1 MAPQPIENM
10 LKEDKY
16 ISQAV
21 LIGDQRNFISALIVP
36 NFDGLARWAGY
47 KKILFTTHHEL
58 LQNPLVLAKMASRL
72 ERINQHLSNF
82 ERVKKF
88 TLLAD
93 EMTLEGGQLTPSLKV
108 KRRVVNQLY
117 ASQIEGMYGG

>member
-1 MAPQPIENM
+1 
-10 LKEDKY
+10 
-16 ISQAV
+16 
-21 LIGDQRNFISALIVP
+21 
-36 NFDGLARWAGY
+36 
-47 KKILFTTHHEL
+47 
-58 LQNPLVLAKMASRL
+58 MASRL